1 VAASVTLADLSM
13 PKNVRLTF
21 TPPPRFGRTSFEGYN
36 PQHPSQHRARD
47 EVREFAASVKEPRRK
62 RPWPFSRAPREG
74 RGLYIDG
81 GFGVGKTH
89 LLSAAYHEAAVRHKA
104 YLSFQEL
111 VYLIG
116 VLGMEGAKA
125 KFGALRLLCIDE
137 FELDDP
143 GNTLIVKAFLAQAF
157 AAGCWVLTTSNTPP
171 DAQGQGRFNAE
182 DFKREIQSIAE
193 RFTVLAIEGPDY
205 RKRARLAS
213 LYSPRTLD
221 ALGRLDA
228 DPQPRLE
235 LGWEALMSTLRSH
248 HPIRYRALL
257 EPVGSVYLTDVRVID
272 NQNDAL
278 RFVHFIDK
286 LYDLR
291 VRLRASGEVALHEL
305 FDASYRH
312 SAYAKKHERC
322 LSRLSELLEEA
333 LPDGFDPTAIVPR
346 GTLSPG
352 VAR

>member
-1 VAASVTLADLSM
+1 VTLADLPPVHSA
-13 PKNVRLTF
+13 RFSF

-36 PQHPSQHRARD
+36 PRHPSQHRARD
-47 EVREFAASVKEPRRK
+47 EVREFAASIKEARRK
-62 RPWPFSRAPREG
+62 RPWPLSRAPREG
-74 RGLYIDG
+74 RGLYMDG

-89 LLSAAYHEAAVRHKA
+89 LLAAAYHEAAVRHKA

-116 VLGMEGAKA
+116 VLGMAGAKA

-143 GNTLIVKAFLAQAF
+143 GNTLIVKAFLSHAF
-157 AAGCWVLTTSNTPP
+157 AQGCWVLTTSNTPP

-213 LYSPRTLD
+213 LYSPQ
-221 ALGRLDA
+221 ALAALEARNV
-228 DPQPRLE
+228 DPHPRLE
-235 LGWEALMSTLRSH
+235 LSFSALMATLREH

-278 RFVHFIDK
+278 RFIHFIDK

-291 VRLRASGEVALHEL
+291 VRLRAAGEVALEDL
-305 FDASYRH
+305 FDPSYRR

-333 LPDGFDPTAIVPR
+333 LPEGFDPAAIVPR
-346 GTLSPG
+346 GTLSPR